1 MLPKGYR
8 VTKIHH
14 FVLAERKLKV
24 RSIAETVGIS
34 KDRMGR
40 ILREILGAPITSAI
54 VRPLYSNVWRCL
66 NTIRRSF
73 RIITWPS
80 MKRRSTGTLWR
91 SKNSRGN
98 RFHRTCSEEG
108 KFYSIGQKLDR
119 TATFVFYFFGIH
131 KVQSTS
137 INGRR
142 TKRPQGSAMPNY
154 WENSQPNCMKKYL
167 ILWRKKCSF
176 SMPTHWLA
184 PPTPPTP
191 IGRINLRKAVVSTVF
206 SIFVLERLLFFPN
219 LKKSVAG
226 QKIYSN
232 AEVIAGIEV
241 YFADLKKT
249 YLLDELKQ
257 LKHRSVKRIEV
268 TGDYVEEFSF
278 FFCKLSSYQTALVY
292 LCVPRHSF
300 LCTFRPMDWRKPWP
314 LGFLCNWVT
323 IFAGADHS
331 LMWKFEEGTHIHACL
346 QVHAHFC
353 KCVALIFAQINCN
366 NLSFGIFGFCA

>member
-108 KFYSIGQKLDR
+108 KFCSIGRKLDR

-226 QKIYSN
+226 QKI
-232 AEVIAGIEV
+232 
-241 YFADLKKT
+241 
-249 YLLDELKQ
+249 
-257 LKHRSVKRIEV
+257 
-268 TGDYVEEFSF
+268 
-278 FFCKLSSYQTALVY
+278 
-292 LCVPRHSF
+292 
-300 LCTFRPMDWRKPWP
+300 
-314 LGFLCNWVT
+314 
-323 IFAGADHS
+323 
-331 LMWKFEEGTHIHACL
+331 
-346 QVHAHFC
+346 
-353 KCVALIFAQINCN
+353 
-366 NLSFGIFGFCA
+366 